1 LAEVRRVHQAEVQLQ
16 LLVTLLYRRMRD
28 EEATRRIH
36 AHESKQVLYSFNCW
50 PQMAVKDQRIAKL
63 EEEVAAAEVKHTLAL
78 NPRTELMQVRA
89 SYRRQWC
96 TPRGW
101 LRSFGGNGSACGATL
116 GFRVHAKGLAE
127 LLWWERECLWRN
139 VGISGARQGAG

>member
-28 EEATRRIH
+28 EATRRTH

-63 EEEVAAAEVKHTLAL
+63 EEEVAAAEAERQMSWESDGVVATEHHTKFENAYYHIYG
-78 NPRTELMQVRA
+78 E
-89 SYRRQWC
+89 Y
-96 TPRGW
+96 
-101 LRSFGGNGSACGATL
+101 
-116 GFRVHAKGLAE
+116 E
-127 LLWWERECLWRN
+127 
-139 VGISGARQGAG
+139 

>member
-63 EEEVAAAEVKHTLAL
+63 EEEAAAAEAERWQKEKEVKEMMRWEMEAADEEIRDAHAQYGGTYHTGHSEYDSES
-78 NPRTELMQVRA
+78 PE
-89 SYRRQWC
+89 
-96 TPRGW
+96 
-101 LRSFGGNGSACGATL
+101 
-116 GFRVHAKGLAE
+116 
-127 LLWWERECLWRN
+127 
-139 VGISGARQGAG
+139 